1 MRILSIAASAL
12 WFALPDPVVAQA
24 EDVKLTSRDGSIQ
37 LEGSLLGFD
46 GEFFRVDTKYGL
58 LTVDAQ
64 GVVCEGV
71 GCPNLE
77 AYIAEINLSGTRLMG
92 DLLVPALL
100 QAFADRN
107 GYSVLREVVDDTH
120 STFVMRDNDR
130 DLARFGLRSTTT
142 SEGFADLIAEAAD
155 IAMVLREPDT
165 RELEMAR
172 SAGVGNLLENRR
184 GRVVALDGIAALKS
198 STQPTRAVGLE
209 ELAGIF
215 SGEVENWSEIG
226 GPDVPIKLVLPGEL
240 NGLVRVLED
249 SIMAQYGK
257 SLGEPQASFAS
268 LEELSDSVSL
278 DISSIALS
286 TLSQVGNADILSIK
300 GSCGFEQR
308 PNLASLRNEDY
319 PLILP
324 LMFFTPARRLPL
336 IGREFIDFVAS
347 TASDTVIRRAG
358 FVDQSVRSSNF
369 RNQGDRLALA
379 IQMAGRDVTLAE
391 LQRLV
396 SVLGQLDRLSTTFR
410 FRDGSSEL
418 DAKSRENV
426 LRLARAMELGVFD
439 DHELLFVGFSDS
451 EGASGPNLQ
460 LAKRRAEEVLALVK
474 DAAADATLSRLE
486 MKVEAFGEALP
497 MACDDTAWGRAA
509 NRRVEVWLK

>member
-1 MRILSIAASAL
+1 M
-12 WFALPDPVVAQA
+12 
-24 EDVKLTSRDGSIQ
+24 
-37 LEGSLLGFD
+37 EGSLLSFD
-46 GEFFRVDTKYGL
+46 GEFFRVETKYGL

-64 GVVCEGV
+64 GVVCEGI

-77 AYIAEINLSGTRLMG
+77 AYVAEVNLSGSRLMG

-107 GYSVLREVVDDTH
+107 GYSVLREVADDTH
-120 STFVMRDNDR
+120 STFVMSDQDR
-130 DLARFGLRSTTT
+130 EIARFGLRSTTT

-155 IAMVLREPDT
+155 IAMVLREPDP
-165 RELEMAR
+165 RELEMAQ

-198 STQPTRAVGLE
+198 PSLPVRALSLD
-209 ELAGIF
+209 ELASVF
-215 SGEVENWSEIG
+215 AGEVENWSEFG
-226 GPDVPIKLVLPGEL
+226 GPDVPIKIVLPGEL
-240 NGLVRVLED
+240 NGLVVALKD
-249 SIMAQYGK
+249 SISAQYGK
-257 SLGEPQASFAS
+257 TLDTPAASFAS
-268 LEELSDSVSL
+268 LEDLSDTVAA
-278 DISSIALS
+278 DISSVALS

-300 GSCGFEQR
+300 GNCGFEQR
-308 PNLASLRNEDY
+308 PSLESLRNEDY

-336 IGREFIDFVAS
+336 VGREFIDFVAS
-347 TASDTVIRRAG
+347 TASDTVIRRVG
-358 FVDQSVRSSNF
+358 FVDQSVRSTNF
-369 RNQGDRLALA
+369 QNQGDRLALA
-379 IQMAGRDVTLAE
+379 IQMAGEDVSLKE
-391 LQRLV
+391 LQRMV

-439 DHELLFVGFSDS
+439 DRELLFVGFSDS
-451 EGASGPNLQ
+451 EGASGANLR
-460 LAKRRAEEVLALVK
+460 LANRRAEEVLALVK
-474 DAAADATLSRLE
+474 DAAADATLSRIN
-486 MKVEAFGEALP
+486 MTVEAFGEALP